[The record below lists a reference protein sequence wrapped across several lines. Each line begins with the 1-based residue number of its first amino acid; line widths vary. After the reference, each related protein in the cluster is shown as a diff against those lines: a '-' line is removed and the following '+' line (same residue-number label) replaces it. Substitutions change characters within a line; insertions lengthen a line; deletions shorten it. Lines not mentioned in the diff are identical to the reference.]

1 MAFQFLCP
9 QGHLL
14 EGDESQ
20 SGEQLQ
26 CPYCQSVFVVPAPDV
41 AAPQQPDVQG
51 DPQSGLPEISTAP
64 DFGSSAT
71 SEESGES
78 FALETAKDSSVVHI
92 PCPNGHELETP
103 RDMLGEY
110 AMCPHC
116 QTEFQL
122 RLKDSREYKRD
133 QAAEQERHQQRLGN
147 AWMNWAIAV
156 MVLVLLGVGLL
167 LALTMAR

>member
-26 CPYCQSVFVVPAPDV
+26 CPYCQTVFVVPAPTDP
-41 AAPQQPDVQG
+41 AASEPNDR
-51 DPQSGLPEISTAP
+51 QSGLPEIRTAP
-64 DFGSSAT
+64 DFHTSAPPG
-71 SEESGES
+71 ESGQS
-78 FALETAKDSSVVHI
+78 FSLETARDSSVVHI
-92 PCPNGHELETP
+92 PCPRGHELETP
-103 RDMLGEY
+103 REMIGQH

-122 RLKDSREYKRD
+122 RLKDSREYRQD
-133 QAAEQERHQQRLGN
+133 QAAEQERRQRRLGK
-147 AWMNWAIAV
+147 AWMNWTIA
-156 MVLVLLGVGLL
+156 MVVIVVLGVGLL
-167 LALTMAR
+167 IALTMSR

>member
-26 CPYCQSVFVVPAPDV
+26 CPYCQTVFVVPAPADP
-41 AAPQQPDVQG
+41 AASEPNDQQG
-51 DPQSGLPEISTAP
+51 GFPEIRTAP
-64 DFGSSAT
+64 GFRAST
-71 SEESGES
+71 PSGKSGQS
-78 FALETAKDSSVVHI
+78 FSLETARDSGVVHI

-103 RDMLGEY
+103 REMIGQD

-116 QTEFQL
+116 RSEFQL
-122 RLKDSREYKRD
+122 RLKDSREYQRD
-133 QAAEQERHQQRLGN
+133 QAAEQERRQRRLGK
-147 AWMNWAIAV
+147 AWMNWAIA
-156 MVLVLLGVGLL
+156 MVVIVVLGVGLL
-167 LALTMAR
+167 IALSISR